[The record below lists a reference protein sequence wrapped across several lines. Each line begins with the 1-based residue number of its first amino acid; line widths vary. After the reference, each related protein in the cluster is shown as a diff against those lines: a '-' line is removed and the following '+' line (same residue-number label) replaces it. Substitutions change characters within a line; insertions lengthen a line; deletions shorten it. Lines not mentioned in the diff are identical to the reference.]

1 MEDVAPHLLKEI
13 EDKFFDKVKNNK
25 WVQNF
30 LENMQKGQAT
40 VYDVNLFASNLGR
53 MLGETFVDVLN
64 QDMLP
69 DGKLYWNIAE
79 RTMIP
84 MIEKNYE
91 LINECARGVQKIEDM
106 KKGIGLKT
114 IKAKKPKER
123 IKGLIDN
130 VTVEGLPFEEVQR
143 RMKENV
149 VNISES
155 FYDDFVKE
163 NADFRFRAGLGTQ
176 IIRVLKGKKPCVWC
190 QSLAGKYD
198 YAEVKDTGND
208 VFRRH
213 ENCHCQVVFVNHKQ
227 KYIENVHTKKR

>member
-1 MEDVAPHLLKEI
+1 MEDIAPQLLKEI
-13 EDKFFDKVKNNK
+13 EDVFQSKVKNNK
-25 WVQNF
+25 FISFFLKRMQN
-30 LENMQKGQAT
+30 GQAN
-40 VYDVNLFASNLGR
+40 VYDVNGFASNLGNI
-53 MLGETFVDVLN
+53 LGETFVEVLN

-84 MIEKNYE
+84 MIEQNYE
-91 LINECARGVQKIEDM
+91 LINEAGAGVQKIEDM

-114 IKAKKPKER
+114 IKAPKPTER

-130 VTVEGLPFEEVQR
+130 VTVDGLPFEEVQR
-143 RMKENV
+143 RMKEPV

-163 NADFRFRAGLGTQ
+163 NARFRYKAGLQTQ
-176 IIRVLKGKKPCVWC
+176 IIRVLKGKKPCKWC
-190 QSLAGKYD
+190 KSLAGVYD
-198 YAEVKDTGND
+198 YSQVSDTGND

-213 ENCHCQVVFVNHKQ
+213 ENCHCQVVYVNHKH
-227 KYIENVHTKKR
+227 KYKQDVHTKK